1 MPRRL
6 VNSALQRKGDL
17 EGAVGLVERALILH
31 QEILILALTPAGTL
45 TSGKL
50 VNLSYIRPED
60 TNLLPFSDSLSDT
73 QRPTPILL
81 CS

>member
-6 VNSALQRKGDL
+6 VNSASHWKGDL
-17 EGAVGLVERALILH
+17 EGAAERALILD
-31 QEILILALTPAGTL
+31 QEILTLALTPAEQAAL

-50 VNLSYIRPED
+50 VNLSYISPED
-60 TNLLPFSDSLSDT
+60 TNILPFSNNLSDT